1 MTAREIIDALTSI
14 LAEILV
20 LNKSDI
26 TPSRKLVDDLDADSI
41 AFLELTYRLR
51 RDFGLTVPEAKV
63 DEETLRLPLLEGLQ
77 RLEQAI
83 GGTTLFE
90 FMKLEALHE
99 DRSDPELRARS
110 IEILRQC
117 LQESAFAE
125 TLKTAVASGADDT
138 ARAAAL
144 LLHQLR
150 RTPELAETIDALG
163 AHDDA
168 LSQCIRT
175 LDQLADTEIAQN
187 GPPEAARLA
196 ALWRDAAGMDRA
208 AAELGALKVKQ
219 LAYLMGTNIPDG
231 KEPDAPIAA
240 LELRDMFRFITVEG
254 YVRYV
259 LHLAAVQRPEDM
271 DGADTIAAE
280 VAAWLHA

>member
-1 MTAREIIDALTSI
+1 MTAREIIDALTNI

-20 LNKSDI
+20 LNTSDI
-26 TPSRKLVDDLDADSI
+26 KPSRKLVDDLDADSI

-51 RDFGLTVPEAKV
+51 RDFGLQVPEAKV

-99 DRSDPELRARS
+99 DHSDPELRARS
-110 IEILRQC
+110 VEILRER
-117 LQESAFAE
+117 LQEPAFAE
-125 TLKTAVASGADDT
+125 TLTGAIANGDDDT
-138 ARAAAL
+138 VRAAAL

-150 RTPELAETIDALG
+150 RTPELAETIAAVG
-163 AHDDA
+163 ARDDA
-168 LSQCIRT
+168 LAHSMRR
-175 LDQLADTEIAQN
+175 LDRIAAAEIAQN
-187 GPPEAARLA
+187 GPPEPERLA

-231 KEPDAPIAA
+231 KEPEAPIAA

-259 LHLAAVQRPEDM
+259 LHLAVLQRPEEM
-271 DGADTIAAE
+271 DDAATIAAD
-280 VAAWLHA
+280 VAAWLRA

>member
-1 MTAREIIDALTSI
+1 MTAREIIDALTNI

-20 LNKSDI
+20 LNPSDI
-26 TPSRKLVDDLDADSI
+26 KPSRKLVDDLDADSI

-51 RDFGLTVPEAKV
+51 RDLGLTVPDAKV

-90 FMKLEALHE
+90 FMKVEALHE
-99 DRSDPELRARS
+99 DHSDPELRARS
-110 IEILRQC
+110 VEILRER

-125 TLKTAVASGADDT
+125 TLKRAAATGDDDT

-144 LLHQLR
+144 LLHQLH
-150 RTPELAETIDALG
+150 RTPELVETIDALG
-163 AHDDA
+163 SRDETLAQCMRALDRIADA
-168 LSQCIRT
+168 
-175 LDQLADTEIAQN
+175 EIAEH
-187 GPPEAARLA
+187 GWPEGARLA
-196 ALWRDAAGMDRA
+196 ALWRDAVGMDRA
-208 AAELGALKVKQ
+208 AAELGALKIKQ

-259 LHLAAVQRPEDM
+259 LHLAAAQRPDDM
-271 DGADTIAAE
+271 DDADTIAAE
-280 VAAWLHA
+280 VAAWLRA